1 MSKNGADM
9 TVFHL
14 SRSQVARP
22 KQKKLHE
29 IDKFEEIVVFL
40 HKWR

>member
-22 KQKKLHE
+22 EQKKWHQ
-29 IDKFEEIVVFL
+29 IDKFEEIEAIL
-40 HKWR
+40 Y